1 MISGKTKLTGF
12 FAKPAS
18 HSLSPLMHNLAFS
31 HWGIDAVYLAFE
43 VDQTNLRQA
52 VKSIRTLDMLG
63 VNVSMPN
70 KTAVL
75 AYLDQLSPE
84 AELIGAVNTIVHQE
98 QRLIGYN
105 TDGMG
110 FVRSVNETG
119 HPIKNQKIVVLGA
132 GGAAKAIVVQMA
144 LEGAQEITIY
154 KRLNATFLPLKEY
167 FAKVSEKTGCPI
179 RLHDYADESQLAL
192 DLSQANLLINATDIG
207 MGSKSQLA
215 LDLSQANLLINATDI
230 GMGSK
235 KDQLPIAD
243 VKLLHSQLAV
253 FDLIYS
259 PSETRLIQEAKKMGI
274 KAYNGLGMLIH
285 QGAIAFELW
294 THREMPVQ
302 NIRERLEQ
310 EV

>member
-52 VKSIRTLDMLG
+52 VESIRTLDMLG

-167 FAKVSEKTGCPI
+167 FVKVSEKTDCPI
-179 RLHDYADESQLAL
+179 RLHDYADE
-192 DLSQANLLINATDIG
+192 
-207 MGSKSQLA
+207 SQLA

-302 NIRERLEQ
+302 NIREQLEQ

>member
-12 FAKPAS
+12 FANPAS

-52 VKSIRTLDMLG
+52 VESIRTLDMLG

-207 MGSKSQLA
+207 MGSK
-215 LDLSQANLLINATDI
+215 
-230 GMGSK
+230 

-243 VKLLHSQLAV
+243 VKLLHSKLAV

-259 PSETRLIQEAKKMGI
+259 PSETRLI
-274 KAYNGLGMLIH
+274 
-285 QGAIAFELW
+285 
-294 THREMPVQ
+294 
-302 NIRERLEQ
+302 
-310 EV
+310 

>member
-132 GGAAKAIVVQMA
+132 GGVAKAIVVQMA

-179 RLHDYADESQLAL
+179 RLHDYADE
-192 DLSQANLLINATDIG
+192 
-207 MGSKSQLA
+207 SQLA

>member
-1 MISGKTKLTGF
+1 MISGRTKLTGF

-52 VKSIRTLDMLG
+52 VESIRTLDMLG

-207 MGSKSQLA
+207 MGSK
-215 LDLSQANLLINATDI
+215 
-230 GMGSK
+230 

>member
-52 VKSIRTLDMLG
+52 VESIRTLDMLG

-105 TDGMG
+105 TDGIG

-192 DLSQANLLINATDIG
+192 G
-207 MGSKSQLA
+207 
-215 LDLSQANLLINATDI
+215 LSQANLLINATDI

-235 KDQLPIAD
+235 KDQI
-243 VKLLHSQLAV
+243 KLLHSQLAV

>member
-43 VDQTNLRQA
+43 VDQTNLGQA
-52 VKSIRTLDMLG
+52 VESIRTLDMLG

-98 QRLIGYN
+98 QCLIGYN

-207 MGSKSQLA
+207 MGSK
-215 LDLSQANLLINATDI
+215 
-230 GMGSK
+230 

-259 PSETRLIQEAKKMGI
+259 PSETRLIQEAKRMGI

>member
-1 MISGKTKLTGF
+1 MISGRTKLTGF

-52 VKSIRTLDMLG
+52 VESIRTLDMLG

-167 FAKVSEKTGCPI
+167 FVKVSEKTGCPI
-179 RLHDYADESQLAL
+179 RLHDYADE
-192 DLSQANLLINATDIG
+192 
-207 MGSKSQLA
+207 SQLA

-302 NIRERLEQ
+302 NIREQLEQ

>member
-52 VKSIRTLDMLG
+52 VESIRTLDMLG

-179 RLHDYADESQLAL
+179 RLHDYADESQLV
-192 DLSQANLLINATDIG
+192 
-207 MGSKSQLA
+207 

>member
-52 VKSIRTLDMLG
+52 VESIRTLDMLG

-154 KRLNATFLPLKEY
+154 KRLNATFLQLKEY
-167 FAKVSEKTGCPI
+167 FVKVSEKTGCPI
-179 RLHDYADESQLAL
+179 RLHDYADE
-192 DLSQANLLINATDIG
+192 
-207 MGSKSQLA
+207 SQLA

-302 NIRERLEQ
+302 NIREQLEQ

>member
-52 VKSIRTLDMLG
+52 VESIRTLDMLG

-167 FAKVSEKTGCPI
+167 FVKVSEKTGCPI
-179 RLHDYADESQLAL
+179 RLHDYADE
-192 DLSQANLLINATDIG
+192 
-207 MGSKSQLA
+207 SQLA

-302 NIRERLEQ
+302 NIREQLEQ

>member
-31 HWGIDAVYLAFE
+31 HWGIDTVYLAFE

-52 VKSIRTLDMLG
+52 VESIRTLDMLG

-207 MGSKSQLA
+207 MGSK
-215 LDLSQANLLINATDI
+215 
-230 GMGSK
+230 

-259 PSETRLIQEAKKMGI
+259 PSETRLIQEAQKMGI

>member
-1 MISGKTKLTGF
+1 MISGRTKLTGF

-31 HWGIDAVYLAFE
+31 HWGIAAVYLAFE

-52 VKSIRTLDMLG
+52 VESIRTLNMLG

-207 MGSKSQLA
+207 MGSK
-215 LDLSQANLLINATDI
+215 
-230 GMGSK
+230 

-294 THREMPVQ
+294 THREMAVQ

>member
-1 MISGKTKLTGF
+1 MISGRTKLTGF

-52 VKSIRTLDMLG
+52 VESIRTLNMLG

-207 MGSKSQLA
+207 MGSK
-215 LDLSQANLLINATDI
+215 
-230 GMGSK
+230 

-259 PSETRLIQEAKKMGI
+259 PSETRLIQEAK
-274 KAYNGLGMLIH
+274 
-285 QGAIAFELW
+285 
-294 THREMPVQ
+294 
-302 NIRERLEQ
+302 
-310 EV
+310 

>member
-52 VKSIRTLDMLG
+52 VESIRTLDMLG

-167 FAKVSEKTGCPI
+167 FVKVSEKTGCPI
-179 RLHDYADESQLAL
+179 RLPDYADE
-192 DLSQANLLINATDIG
+192 
-207 MGSKSQLA
+207 SQLA

-302 NIRERLEQ
+302 NIREQLEQ

>member
-1 MISGKTKLTGF
+1 MKMKM
-12 FAKPAS
+12 AQ
-18 HSLSPLMHNLAFS
+18 
-31 HWGIDAVYLAFE
+31 E
-43 VDQTNLRQA
+43 VD
-52 VKSIRTLDMLG
+52 LG
-63 VNVSMPN
+63 REPIGHLLL
-70 KTAVL
+70 VL
-75 AYLDQLSPE
+75 AVPAITSQIVNADALAKTPETVTVDDKAAVEKALNDYNALSPE
-84 AELIGAVNTIVHQE
+84 AQAKL
-98 QRLIGYN
+98 

-207 MGSKSQLA
+207 MGSK
-215 LDLSQANLLINATDI
+215 
-230 GMGSK
+230 

-294 THREMPVQ
+294 THREMAVQ

>member
-52 VKSIRTLDMLG
+52 VESIRTLNMLG

-207 MGSKSQLA
+207 MGSK
-215 LDLSQANLLINATDI
+215 
-230 GMGSK
+230 

-302 NIRERLEQ
+302 NVRERLEQ

>member
-31 HWGIDAVYLAFE
+31 HWGIDAFYLAFE

-52 VKSIRTLDMLG
+52 VESIRTLDMLG

-167 FAKVSEKTGCPI
+167 FVKVSEKTGCPI
-179 RLHDYADESQLAL
+179 RLHDYADE
-192 DLSQANLLINATDIG
+192 
-207 MGSKSQLA
+207 SQLA

-302 NIRERLEQ
+302 NIREQLEQ

>member
-43 VDQTNLRQA
+43 VDQTNLGQA
-52 VKSIRTLDMLG
+52 VESIRTLDMLG

-98 QRLIGYN
+98 QCLIGYN

-207 MGSKSQLA
+207 MGSK
-215 LDLSQANLLINATDI
+215 
-230 GMGSK
+230 

-259 PSETRLIQEAKKMGI
+259 PNETRLIQEAKKMGI

>member
-1 MISGKTKLTGF
+1 MISGRTKLTGF

-52 VKSIRTLDMLG
+52 VESIRTLNMLG

-207 MGSKSQLA
+207 MGSK
-215 LDLSQANLLINATDI
+215 
-230 GMGSK
+230 

-294 THREMPVQ
+294 THREMAVQ

>member
-12 FAKPAS
+12 FANPAS

-52 VKSIRTLDMLG
+52 VESIRTLDMLG

-98 QRLIGYN
+98 QCLIGYN

-207 MGSKSQLA
+207 MGSK
-215 LDLSQANLLINATDI
+215 
-230 GMGSK
+230 
-235 KDQLPIAD
+235 KDQLPITD

-259 PSETRLIQEAKKMGI
+259 PSETRLIQEAQKMGI

>member
-12 FAKPAS
+12 FAKPVS

-52 VKSIRTLDMLG
+52 VESIRTLDMLG

-70 KTAVL
+70 KMAVL

-207 MGSKSQLA
+207 MGSK
-215 LDLSQANLLINATDI
+215 
-230 GMGSK
+230 

>member
-1 MISGKTKLTGF
+1 MISGRTKLTGF

-52 VKSIRTLDMLG
+52 VESIRTLNMLG

-207 MGSKSQLA
+207 MGSK
-215 LDLSQANLLINATDI
+215 
-230 GMGSK
+230 

-243 VKLLHSQLAV
+243 VKLLHLQLAV

-294 THREMPVQ
+294 THREMAVQ

>member
-1 MISGKTKLTGF
+1 
-12 FAKPAS
+12 
-18 HSLSPLMHNLAFS
+18 MHNLAFS

-52 VKSIRTLDMLG
+52 VESIRTLDMLG

-167 FAKVSEKTGCPI
+167 FVKVSEKTGCPI
-179 RLHDYADESQLAL
+179 RLHDYADE
-192 DLSQANLLINATDIG
+192 
-207 MGSKSQLA
+207 SQLA

-253 FDLIYS
+253 FDLIYF

-302 NIRERLEQ
+302 NIREQLEQ

>member
-1 MISGKTKLTGF
+1 MISGRTKLTGF

-52 VKSIRTLDMLG
+52 VESIRTLNMLG

-207 MGSKSQLA
+207 MGSK
-215 LDLSQANLLINATDI
+215 
-230 GMGSK
+230 

>member
-52 VKSIRTLDMLG
+52 VESIRTLDMLG

-75 AYLDQLSPE
+75 VYLDQLSPE

-167 FAKVSEKTGCPI
+167 FVKVSEKTGCPI
-179 RLHDYADESQLAL
+179 RLHDYADE
-192 DLSQANLLINATDIG
+192 
-207 MGSKSQLA
+207 SQLA

-302 NIRERLEQ
+302 NIREQLEQ

>member
-52 VKSIRTLDMLG
+52 VESIRTLDMLG

-207 MGSKSQLA
+207 MGSK
-215 LDLSQANLLINATDI
+215 
-230 GMGSK
+230 

-259 PSETRLIQEAKKMGI
+259 PSETRLIQEAKKMEI

-294 THREMPVQ
+294 THQEMPVQ